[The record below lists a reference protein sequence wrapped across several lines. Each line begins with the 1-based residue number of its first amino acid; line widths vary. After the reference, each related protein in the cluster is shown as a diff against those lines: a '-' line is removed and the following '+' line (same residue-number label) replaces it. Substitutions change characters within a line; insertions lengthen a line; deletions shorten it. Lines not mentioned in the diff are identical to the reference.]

1 MYKVLIADDESII
14 RNGLAG
20 MVAQHPDL
28 EVAALAEDGELA
40 LEMARDTQPDLMLV
54 DINMPFLNGFEFI
67 EAIQKTLPDAVIVIV
82 TGYDDFEFLHK
93 ALHLGVADYILK
105 PIMPEPFYTV
115 LNKAVARLDDVARSQ
130 KYRRWINDQM
140 EQNRPAM
147 INHFFRSWLGST
159 MDQLE
164 LEGRMQY
171 LNIQFP
177 SPYCLTL
184 IHLHNDYEREDFHT
198 DWDGDLLYFGCNN
211 ITQEVFAPYSP
222 TLTFQAADGALA
234 VLSQVLPTPSWEK
247 LRQELTAPIEKYFRV
262 KLDLVQRQ
270 GRTVAEFPDVF
281 ESAAEDYKAR
291 RRYSK
296 AVAGAIDLIDRQ
308 WSDSELSLQ
317 TLADLLYVSP
327 QYLSRLFRQET
338 GDTVGAYLARRRI
351 NEAMRLLQDPALKM
365 YEIAEKTGYTTQHY
379 FSSAFKKAL
388 GISPVEYRKT
398 ILKQG
403 GAK

>member
-20 MVAQHPDL
+20 MVAQHPSL

-40 LEMARDTQPDLMLV
+40 LELARDTQPDLMLV

-67 EAIQKTLPDAVIVIV
+67 EAIQKLLPDAVIVIV
-82 TGYDDFEFLHK
+82 TGYDDFEFLQK
-93 ALHLGVADYILK
+93 ALRLGVADYILK
-105 PIMPEPFYTV
+105 PIMAEPFFTV
-115 LNKAVARLDDVARSQ
+115 LNKVVKRLEEVESAK
-130 KYRRWINDQM
+130 KYRSWISDQM
-140 EQNRPAM
+140 ERNLPAM
-147 INHFFRSWLGST
+147 VNHFFRSWLGSG
-159 MDQLE
+159 MDRLE
-164 LEGRMQY
+164 IRDRMQY
-171 LNIQFP
+171 LNIRFP
-177 SPYCLTL
+177 APYWVTL

-198 DWDGDLLYFGCNN
+198 DWDSDLLYFGCNN

-234 VLSQVLPTPSWEK
+234 VISQVLPAETWDV
-247 LRQELTAPIEKYFRV
+247 LRRQLTEPIQKYFRV

-270 GRTVAEFPDVF
+270 GSTVDEFPDVF
-281 ESAAEDYKAR
+281 EAAAEDYR
-291 RRYSK
+291 SRQRYSK
-296 AVAGAIDLIDRQ
+296 AVAAAIDLIDRQ
-308 WSDSELSLQ
+308 WGDSELSLQ
-317 TLADLLYVSP
+317 ALADALYVSP

-351 NEAMRLLQDPALKM
+351 NEAIRLLQDPSLKM
-365 YEIAEKTGYTTQHY
+365 YEIAERTGYTSQHY

-388 GISPVEYRKT
+388 GLSPVEYRKN

-403 GAK
+403 GAR